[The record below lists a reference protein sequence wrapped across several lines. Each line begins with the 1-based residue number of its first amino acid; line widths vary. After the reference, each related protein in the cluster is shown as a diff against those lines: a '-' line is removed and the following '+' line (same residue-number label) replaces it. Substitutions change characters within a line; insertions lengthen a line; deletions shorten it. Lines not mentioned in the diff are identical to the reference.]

1 MFQITQPKFIIYIS
15 KPSCVILPVAE
26 KIQFPT
32 LPSEKNLKDKHKEKQ
47 TNKKGQ
53 LSFVKVVAQLVGDWA
68 KKGVL
73 VVREVVRTLLRY

>member
-32 LPSEKNLKDKHKEKQ
+32 LTSEKNLMDKRKEKQ
-47 TNKKGQ
+47 TNKKNW
-53 LSFVKVVAQLVGDWA
+53 S
-68 KKGVL
+68 VL
-73 VVREVVRTLLRY
+73 IC